1 MFIRKNFRIFAAQRY
16 LFYMKR
22 YALVTGASRGIGRAI
37 AIELAKDGCSILLNY
52 KSNHAAAQE
61 AKRLIEQAGGEAELM
76 PFDVSQP
83 DAINA
88 ALDVWFASHPDDYID
103 VLVNNAGIVD
113 DEIMLAM
120 EPEQWHRVID
130 VNLNGFFY
138 CTRRVIE
145 GMVENHH
152 GHIVNISSISG
163 QVGFPG
169 KVNYSAAKAA
179 IIGVTKTLATE
190 LALKKITVNAIA
202 PGVTETE
209 MTKHCLKY
217 MPERLRD
224 VKEIPMHRFGK
235 PEEVAYLVS
244 FLCSGR
250 ADYISGQ
257 VIGINGAA
265 L

>member
-1 MFIRKNFRIFAAQRY
+1 
-16 LFYMKR
+16 MKR

-52 KSNHAAAQE
+52 KSNHAAAEE

-88 ALDVWFASHPDDYID
+88 ALDKWFAAHPDDYID

-113 DEIMLAM
+113 DEIMLMM

-145 GMVENHH
+145 GMVMNHH
-152 GHIVNISSISG
+152 GRVINISSVAA
-163 QVGFPG
+163 QVGFAG
-169 KVNYSAAKAA
+169 QTHYAAAKAA
-179 IIGVTKTLATE
+179 LIGATRALAVE
-190 LALKKITVNAIA
+190 LAPKHITVNAVA
-202 PGVTETE
+202 PGGVDTDMKKDEE
-209 MTKHCLKY
+209 
-217 MPERLRD
+217 LRGIKNLL
-224 VKEIPMHRFGK
+224 KEIPMRRLGK

-244 FLCSGR
+244 FLCSNR

-257 VIGINGAA
+257 MIGINGAA

>member
-1 MFIRKNFRIFAAQRY
+1 
-16 LFYMKR
+16 MKR
-22 YALVTGASRGIGRAI
+22 YALITGASRGIGRAI
-37 AIELAKDGCSILLNY
+37 ATELAKDGCSILLNY
-52 KSNHAAAQE
+52 KSNHAAAHE
-61 AKRLIEQAGGEAELM
+61 AKRLIEEVGGEAELM
-76 PFDVSQP
+76 PFDVSRP
-83 DAINA
+83 EAINA
-88 ALDVWFASHPDDYID
+88 ALDAWFAAHPDDYID

-152 GHIVNISSISG
+152 GRIINISSIAG
-163 QVGFPG
+163 QTGMKG
-169 KVNYSAAKAA
+169 QVNYSTAKSALIGATRSLAA
-179 IIGVTKTLATE
+179 E
-190 LALKKITVNAIA
+190 LASKMVTINAIA
-202 PGVTETE
+202 PGMVETD
-209 MTKHCLKY
+209 MARGAVGY
-217 MPERLRD
+217 ASNRFID
-224 VKEIPMHRFGK
+224 VKNIPIGRYCK

-244 FLCSGR
+244 FLCSNR

>member
-1 MFIRKNFRIFAAQRY
+1 
-16 LFYMKR
+16 MKR
-22 YALVTGASRGIGRAI
+22 YALITGASRGIGRAI

-52 KSNHAAAQE
+52 KSNHAAAEE
-61 AKRLIEQAGGEAELM
+61 AKRLIEEAGGEAELM

-88 ALDVWFASHPDDYID
+88 ALDAWFAAHPDDYID
-103 VLVNNAGIVD
+103 VLVNNAGIVEN
-113 DEIMLAM
+113 EIMLAM

-145 GMVENHH
+145 GMVINHH
-152 GHIVNISSISG
+152 GRIVNLSSISAQMG
-163 QVGFPG
+163 YSG
-169 KVNYSAAKAA
+169 KVNYAAAKAA
-179 IIGVTKTLATE
+179 LIGATKSLAWE
-190 LALKKITVNAIA
+190 LAPKQITVNAVA
-202 PGVTETE
+202 PGAVETE
-209 MTKHCLKY
+209 MVSQWLEKV
-217 MPERLRD
+217 PERMRD
-224 VKEIPMHRFGK
+224 VNQVPMHRLGK

-244 FLCSGR
+244 FLCSNR

-257 VIGINGAA
+257 VIGINGGA

>member
-1 MFIRKNFRIFAAQRY
+1 
-16 LFYMKR
+16 MKR

-52 KSNHAAAQE
+52 KSNHAAAEQT
-61 AKRLIEQAGGEAELM
+61 KRLIESAGGEAELM

-83 DAINA
+83 AAINA
-88 ALDVWFASHPDDYID
+88 ALDKWFAAHPEDYID

-113 DEIMLAM
+113 DEIMLMM

-152 GHIVNISSISG
+152 GRIINISSIAGQKGHPG
-163 QVGFPG
+163 QV
-169 KVNYSAAKAA
+169 NYATAKAA
-179 IIGVTKTLATE
+179 LIGATKE
-190 LALKKITVNAIA
+190 LAVELASKKVTVNAVA
-202 PGVTETE
+202 PGMIETE
-209 MTKHCLKY
+209 MAQQIDAYL
-217 MPERLRD
+217 PERMRD
-224 VKEIPMHRFGK
+224 MNTLPMRRLGK
-235 PEEVAYLVS
+235 PEEVAYLVG
-244 FLCSGR
+244 FLCSNR

>member
-1 MFIRKNFRIFAAQRY
+1 
-16 LFYMKR
+16 MKR

-52 KSNHAAAQE
+52 KSNHAAAEE
-61 AKRLIEQAGGEAELM
+61 AKRLIEEAGGEAELM

-88 ALDVWFASHPDDYID
+88 ALDKWFTAHPDDYID

-113 DEIMLAM
+113 DEIMLMM

-152 GHIVNISSISG
+152 GRIINISSIAG
-163 QVGFPG
+163 QVGFEG
-169 KVNYSAAKAA
+169 QAHYAAAKSAL
-179 IIGVTKTLATE
+179 IGATRSLAVE
-190 LALKKITVNAIA
+190 LASKHITVNAVA
-202 PGVTETE
+202 PGTIATDMAQQGIEKDE
-209 MTKHCLKY
+209 HL
-217 MPERLRD
+217 RLD
-224 VKEIPMHRFGK
+224 IPMHRLGA
-235 PEEVAYLVS
+235 PLEVAYLVS
-244 FLCSGR
+244 FLCSNR

>member
-1 MFIRKNFRIFAAQRY
+1 
-16 LFYMKR
+16 MKR

-37 AIELAKDGCSILLNY
+37 AVELAKDGCSILLNY

-61 AKRLIEQAGGEAELM
+61 AKRLIEEAGGEAELM

-88 ALDVWFASHPDDYID
+88 ALDKWFDAHPDEYID

-113 DEIMLAM
+113 DEIMLMM

-152 GHIVNISSISG
+152 GRIINISSIAGQKGHPG
-163 QVGFPG
+163 QV
-169 KVNYSAAKAA
+169 NYAAAKAA
-179 IIGVTKTLATE
+179 LIGATKELATE
-190 LALKKITVNAIA
+190 LAPKTITVNAVA
-202 PGVTETE
+202 PGMIETE
-209 MTKHCLKY
+209 MAEQVAEY
-217 MPERLRD
+217 MPERMRD
-224 VKEIPMHRFGK
+224 MNTIPMRRLGK

-244 FLCSGR
+244 FLCSDK
-250 ADYISGQ
+250 ANYISGQ

>member
-1 MFIRKNFRIFAAQRY
+1 
-16 LFYMKR
+16 MKR
-22 YALVTGASRGIGRAI
+22 YALITGASRGIGRAI

-61 AKRLIEQAGGEAELM
+61 AKQLIEEAGGEAELM
-76 PFDVSQP
+76 PFDVSSP
-83 DAINA
+83 EAINA
-88 ALDVWFASHPDDYID
+88 ALDAWFAAHPDDYID

-145 GMVENHH
+145 GMVVNHH
-152 GHIVNISSISG
+152 GRIVNISSIAG
-163 QVGFPG
+163 QVGFAG
-169 KVNYSAAKAA
+169 QTHYAAAKAA
-179 IIGVTKTLATE
+179 LVGATRSLAVE
-190 LALKKITVNAIA
+190 LAPKRITVNAVA
-202 PGVTETE
+202 PGGVDTDMKKDEE
-209 MTKHCLKY
+209 
-217 MPERLRD
+217 LRGI
-224 VKEIPMHRFGK
+224 KSLTREIPMHRLGK
-235 PEEVAYLVS
+235 PEEIAYLVS
-244 FLCSGR
+244 FLCSDR
-250 ADYISGQ
+250 ANYISGQ

>member
-1 MFIRKNFRIFAAQRY
+1 
-16 LFYMKR
+16 MKR

-37 AIELAKDGCSILLNY
+37 AIELAKDGCAILLNY
-52 KSNHAAAQE
+52 KSNHAE
-61 AKRLIEQAGGEAELM
+61 AEETKRLIEAAGGEAELM

-88 ALDVWFASHPDDYID
+88 ALDKWFAAHPDEYID

-113 DEIMLAM
+113 NEIMLLM
-120 EPEQWHRVID
+120 EPEQWHRVVD

-145 GMVENHH
+145 DMVINHH
-152 GHIVNISSISG
+152 GRIVNISSISG
-163 QVGFPG
+163 QTGFPG
-169 KVNYSAAKAA
+169 MVNYAAAKAA
-179 IIGVTKTLATE
+179 LIGATRSLAVE
-190 LALKKITVNAIA
+190 LASKHITVNAIA
-202 PGVTETE
+202 PGMILTDMVRQSAE
-209 MTKHCLKY
+209 Y
-217 MPERLRD
+217 IPENIKD
-224 VKEIPMHRFGK
+224 INSIPMRRLGK

-244 FLCSGR
+244 FLCSNR

-257 VIGINGAA
+257 TIGINGGV

>member
-1 MFIRKNFRIFAAQRY
+1 
-16 LFYMKR
+16 MKR

-37 AIELAKDGCSILLNY
+37 AIELAKDGCVILLNY
-52 KSNHAAAQE
+52 KSNHAE
-61 AKRLIEQAGGEAELM
+61 AEETKRLIEAAGGEAELM

-88 ALDVWFASHPDDYID
+88 ALDNWFAAHPDEYID

-113 DEIMLAM
+113 DEIMLLM
-120 EPEQWHRVID
+120 EPEQWHRVVD

-145 GMVENHH
+145 GMVMNHH
-152 GHIVNISSISG
+152 GRIINISSISG
-163 QVGFPG
+163 QTGYPG
-169 KVNYSAAKAA
+169 KVNYAAAKAA
-179 IIGVTKTLATE
+179 LIGATRSLAVE
-190 LALKKITVNAIA
+190 LAPKHITVNAVA
-202 PGVTETE
+202 PGAILTDMARQAAE
-209 MTKHCLKY
+209 Y
-217 MPERLRD
+217 MPDHLKD
-224 VKEIPMHRFGK
+224 VNAIPMRRLGT

-244 FLCSGR
+244 FLCSNR

-257 VIGINGAA
+257 IIGINGGM

>member
-1 MFIRKNFRIFAAQRY
+1 
-16 LFYMKR
+16 MKR
-22 YALVTGASRGIGRAI
+22 YALITGASRGIGRAI

-52 KSNHAAAQE
+52 KSNHVAAQE
-61 AKRLIEQAGGEAELM
+61 AKRLIEEAGGEAELM

-83 DAINA
+83 DAINV
-88 ALDVWFASHPDDYID
+88 ALDAWFAAHPDDYID

-145 GMVENHH
+145 GMVINHH
-152 GHIVNISSISG
+152 GRIINISSISG
-163 QVGFPG
+163 QVGFAG
-169 KVNYSAAKAA
+169 QAHYAAAKAA
-179 IIGVTKTLATE
+179 LIGATKSLAWE
-190 LALKKITVNAIA
+190 LAPKQITVNAVA
-202 PGVTETE
+202 PGAVETE
-209 MTKHCLKY
+209 MVSQWLEKV
-217 MPERLRD
+217 PERRRD
-224 VKEIPMHRFGK
+224 VNQVPMRRLGK

-244 FLCSGR
+244 FLCSDR
-250 ADYISGQ
+250 ANYISGQ
-257 VIGINGAA
+257 VIGINGGV

>member
-1 MFIRKNFRIFAAQRY
+1 
-16 LFYMKR
+16 MKR
-22 YALVTGASRGIGRAI
+22 YALITGASRGIGRAI

-52 KSNHAAAQE
+52 KSNQTAAKE
-61 AKRLIEQAGGEAELM
+61 AKRLIEEAGGEAELM

-88 ALDVWFASHPDDYID
+88 ALDAWFAAHPDDYID

-145 GMVENHH
+145 GMVINHH
-152 GHIVNISSISG
+152 GRIVNLSSISAQMG
-163 QVGFPG
+163 YSG
-169 KVNYSAAKAA
+169 KVNYAAAKAA
-179 IIGVTKTLATE
+179 LIGATKSLAWE
-190 LALKKITVNAIA
+190 LAPKQITVNAVA
-202 PGVTETE
+202 PGAVETE
-209 MTKHCLKY
+209 MVSQWLEKV
-217 MPERLRD
+217 PERMRD
-224 VKEIPMHRFGK
+224 VNQVPMHRLGK

-244 FLCSGR
+244 FLCSDR
-250 ADYISGQ
+250 ANYISGQ

>member
-1 MFIRKNFRIFAAQRY
+1 
-16 LFYMKR
+16 MKR
-22 YALVTGASRGIGRAI
+22 YALITGASRGIGRAI

-61 AKRLIEQAGGEAELM
+61 TERLIEAVGGEAELM
-76 PFDVSQP
+76 PFDVSRP

-88 ALDVWFASHPDDYID
+88 ALDAWFAAHPDDYID

-113 DEIMLAM
+113 DEIMLMM

-145 GMVENHH
+145 GMVVNHH
-152 GHIVNISSISG
+152 GRIVNISSIAGQKGHPG
-163 QVGFPG
+163 QV
-169 KVNYSAAKAA
+169 NYATAKSAL
-179 IIGVTKTLATE
+179 IGATKELATE
-190 LALKKITVNAIA
+190 LAPKQITVNAVA
-202 PGVTETE
+202 PGMIETDLALQMAE
-209 MTKHCLKY
+209 YL
-217 MPERLRD
+217 PERMRD
-224 VKEIPMHRFGK
+224 MNTIPMHRLGK

-244 FLCSGR
+244 FLCSNR
-250 ADYISGQ
+250 ANYISGQ

>member
-1 MFIRKNFRIFAAQRY
+1 
-16 LFYMKR
+16 MKR
-22 YALVTGASRGIGRAI
+22 YALITGASRGIGRAI

-52 KSNHAAAQE
+52 KSNHAAAEE
-61 AKRLIEQAGGEAELM
+61 AKRLIEEAGGEAELM

-88 ALDVWFASHPDDYID
+88 ALDAWFAAHPDEYID

-113 DEIMLAM
+113 DEIMLMM

-130 VNLNGFFY
+130 ISLNGFFY

-145 GMVENHH
+145 GMVMNHH
-152 GHIVNISSISG
+152 GRVVNVSSIAG
-163 QVGFPG
+163 QVGFAG
-169 KVNYSAAKAA
+169 QVHYAAAKAA
-179 IIGVTKTLATE
+179 LMGATKSLAVE
-190 LALKKITVNAIA
+190 LASKHITVNAVA
-202 PGVTETE
+202 PGGVATD
-209 MTKHCLKY
+209 MK
-217 MPERLRD
+217 RD
-224 VKEIPMHRFGK
+224 EEKRGVKDFTDEIPMHRLGK
-235 PEEVAYLVS
+235 PEEIAYMVS
-244 FLCSGR
+244 FLCSNR

>member
-1 MFIRKNFRIFAAQRY
+1 
-16 LFYMKR
+16 MKR
-22 YALVTGASRGIGRAI
+22 YALITGASRGIGRAI

-61 AKRLIEQAGGEAELM
+61 AKRLIEAAGGEAELM

-88 ALDVWFASHPDDYID
+88 ALDAWFAAHPDDYID

-145 GMVENHH
+145 GMVINHH
-152 GHIVNISSISG
+152 GRVVNISSISG
-163 QVGFPG
+163 QTGFPG
-169 KVNYSAAKAA
+169 KVNYSAAKSAL
-179 IIGVTKTLATE
+179 IGVTKALATE
-190 LALKKITVNAIA
+190 LAAKQVSVNAVA
-202 PGVTETE
+202 PEIIE
-209 MTKHCLKY
+209 KDIINKD
-217 MPERLRD
+217 D
-224 VKEIPMHRFGK
+224 VSDDGKRFFEDIPMRRLGK

-244 FLCSGR
+244 FLCSDR
-250 ADYISGQ
+250 ANYISGQ
-257 VIGINGAA
+257 VIGINGGA